1 MDCSLPGPSV
11 YEILQA
17 RILEWVAISLST
29 WLYNM
34 HQNLKYTFSLTS
46 KSQFLYFI
54 ISAKTCTWMCT
65 VILSSVFI
73 LIKIIHA
80 HSFKNEIIL
89 QGLLLKTTLPISRSS
104 GTSLVAQM
112 VKNRPAMPGDP
123 SSIPGLGRSPGEG
136 NGNPLQYS
144 CLENPMDKRSL
155 VGYSPW
161 GHKESDTTGRL
172 TDTSNNF
179 SWLFRHSSSSSLI
192 SFSIC
197 LPLEF
202 SVSGVI
208 SWLTNRGVRLYVSPS
223 AWWRI
228 HTLSPNMV
236 FNRYLVWINT
246 KYVQY
251 YYYVKVNHNLAIWY
265 YVIGFHSLYKV
276 CFFC

>member
-1 MDCSLPGPSV
+1 MLFHGLMVHSSML
-11 YEILQA
+11 
-17 RILEWVAISLST
+17 
-29 WLYNM
+29 
-34 HQNLKYTFSLTS
+34 
-46 KSQFLYFI
+46 
-54 ISAKTCTWMCT
+54 
-65 VILSSVFI
+65 LSSIQVQMNHN
-73 LIKIIHA
+73 LIIHLSVGGPLA
-80 HSFKNEIIL
+80 YFHIL
-89 QGLLLKTTLPISRSS
+89 KFMCKFLWEHMFSVVTGMYLWVELLYH
-104 GTSLVAQM
+104 M
-112 VKNRPAMPGDP
+112 V
-123 SSIPGLGRSPGEG
+123 

-161 GHKESDTTGRL
+161 SHKESDTTGRL

-208 SWLTNRGVRLYVSPS
+208 NWLTNRGVRSYVSPS
-223 AWWRI
+223 AQWRI

-236 FNRYLVWINT
+236 FNCHLLWINT

-265 YVIGFHSLYKV
+265 NVIGFHSLYKV